1 MSRTMLVSFPGAATA
16 IGLVESSRSI
26 PPQGAMWLALPTARY
41 SPIMSCASG
50 IAAYSD
56 AGPAWLLR
64 LTPTQAAPAVF
75 AFAIAVFA
83 AKLITTCPMPL
94 SPSTSAMPAA
104 SRATFTFGFTLTAP
118 PLMRRTYCGSRK
130 IPCPSAP
137 WRSAR
142 AISSAQVAASFTGR
156 PTASRASAVKRL
168 RWAAGRRCEAE
179 FTACVSGWRDM
190 ANPTTGAKAQQR
202 SMAPGMIRSPSV
214 GSDLEED
221 ENCACFFSRVLRA
234 AQPRPGER
242 KTRSDPHHRTLRKR
256 GRHLGRGE
264 PGHHHPA
271 ADRGAADAAAGRGAR
286 VRSRSDHHPAQRRRQ
301 GEPVFPARLQSR
313 SRDRLPH
320 HDRPHAGEPADARAR
335 PGLFRHQL
343 PPPRA
348 RVASRVQE
356 E

>member
-1 MSRTMLVSFPGAATA
+1 MSRTMFASFPGAATA
-16 IGLVESSRSI
+16 IGLVESKRST

-64 LTPTQAAPAVF
+64 LTPTQAAPAVL

-104 SRATFTFGFTLTAP
+104 SRATLTFGFTLTAP

-190 ANPTTGAKAQQR
+190 PNPTMRAKAQQR
-202 SMAPGMIRSPSV
+202 SMAPG
-214 GSDLEED
+214 
-221 ENCACFFSRVLRA
+221 
-234 AQPRPGER
+234 
-242 KTRSDPHHRTLRKR
+242 
-256 GRHLGRGE
+256 
-264 PGHHHPA
+264 
-271 ADRGAADAAAGRGAR
+271 AAAGRGAR

-356 E
+356 GSVFRRGGRLFLRRRRRHRLLHQDAEGNRFVRARQQRPPARDGRELIRCRPGPSALRLRAIP